1 MPGPGVTLAGMSLG
15 SPLTS
20 MTGPDTTPMTF
31 PDGDLPDAI
40 VASRRAGAATRALI
54 GNLVGSRASAA
65 DLEAAAAAI
74 EAVNERLA
82 PDAVTSRF
90 ADLPRPAEA
99 LRFGPGSQVIFEHH
113 PFVGPSNP
121 LAPPMTLER
130 GPTGAVATVT
140 YDHRHEGMPG
150 IVHGGVLAAAFDLV
164 LAAAVAAAAQRPAPT
179 GTLTIRYRRPTPLH
193 VPLRYEAH
201 VTRTGG
207 RTLQVEGTVSD
218 GDGTTAEAD
227 GIFVMARAGTI
238 PTVGMGDA

>member
-1 MPGPGVTLAGMSLG
+1 
-15 SPLTS
+15 

-40 VASRRAGAATRALI
+40 VASRRAGAAARALI
-54 GNLVGSRASAA
+54 GHLVGSRASVA
-65 DLEAAAAAI
+65 DLDAAAAAI

-90 ADLPRPAEA
+90 ANIPLGPDEA
-99 LRFGPGSQVIFEHH
+99 LRFSTGTQAIFEHH

-130 GPTGAVATVT
+130 GPAGAVATVT

-164 LAAAVAAAAQRPAPT
+164 LAAAAAAAAQRPAPT

-207 RTLQVEGTVSD
+207 RTLQIEGTVSD

>member
-1 MPGPGVTLAGMSLG
+1 M
-15 SPLTS
+15 TS
-20 MTGPDTTPMTF
+20 SDTTPMTF

-40 VASRRAGAATRALI
+40 VASRRAGAAARVLI

-74 EAVNERLA
+74 EAINERLA
-82 PDAVTSRF
+82 PHAVTTRF
-90 ADLPRPAEA
+90 ANDEVLRVGPAGTPA
-99 LRFGPGSQVIFEHH
+99 IFEHH

-121 LAPPMTLER
+121 LAPPMSLQR
-130 GPTGAVATVT
+130 GPSGAVGTAT

-164 LAAAVAAAAQRPAPT
+164 LAAAAAAAAKRPAPT

-193 VPLRYEAH
+193 VPLRFEAH

-207 RTLQVEGTVSD
+207 RTLQVTGTVSD
-218 GDGTTAEAD
+218 GDGVTAEAD
-227 GIFVMARAGTI
+227 AVFVMARTEAI
-238 PTVGMGDA
+238 PAFGNGDA

>member
-1 MPGPGVTLAGMSLG
+1 
-15 SPLTS
+15 
-20 MTGPDTTPMTF
+20 MTGPDSTSMTF

-82 PDAVTSRF
+82 PHAATTRF
-90 ADLPRPAEA
+90 ADFPPARGEV
-99 LRFGPGSQVIFEHH
+99 LSFGPRTQAIFEHH

-121 LAPPMTLER
+121 LAPPMQLER
-130 GPTGAVATVT
+130 GPTGAIATVT
-140 YDHRHEGMPG
+140 YDHRHEGIPG
-150 IVHGGVLAAAFDLV
+150 MVHGGVLAAAFDLV
-164 LAAAVAAAAQRPAPT
+164 LAAAAAAAAERPAPT
-179 GTLTIRYRRPTPLH
+179 GTLSIRYRRPTRLH
-193 VPLRYEAH
+193 TPLRYEAH

-218 GDGTTAEAD
+218 GDGATAEAD
-227 GIFVMARAGTI
+227 GVFVIARAGTI
-238 PTVGMGDA
+238 PTVGIADA